1 MSLEKR
7 SARSRGP
14 ASGEVTTVQRALN
27 LLRVIGASEKPIGVN
42 EIARRLGKH
51 ASAVSRTLATLEHN
65 GFVEREAETGRFV
78 LGVELIAL
86 ASTLLAELDVV
97 SVARPYL
104 EELAESSR
112 ETASLSLWNKV
123 EAINI
128 EHVLGP
134 GSIKHVAAPGRRN
147 PAHCTATGKAMLSQ
161 MPNSTLEDVLAVGLV
176 SYTERTITD
185 VDMLERELS
194 SIRARGYAVN
204 VGEFIPEIAS
214 IAAVIYDRR
223 GRVAAAIAVTMP
235 VFHFTQQSEQ
245 QLAPLVVNAAT
256 TISRRLG
263 YVAPRSGDRGQGT
276 SDSHPAVN
284 SKLYEPRR

>member
-1 MSLEKR
+1 MSFGKR
-7 SARSRGP
+7 PPSDRVG
-14 ASGEVTTVQRALN
+14 GEVTTVQRALN
-27 LLRVIGASEKPIGVN
+27 LLRVLGASERPLGVN

-51 ASAVSRTLATLEHN
+51 VSAVSRTLATLEHN
-65 GFVEREAETGRFV
+65 GFVEREVETGRFV

-86 ASTLLAELDVV
+86 ASRLLAELDVV

-112 ETASLSLWNKV
+112 ETASLSLWNKT

-161 MPNSTLEDVLAVGLV
+161 MPDSTLEEVLALGLV

-185 VDMLERELS
+185 TSVLERELIC
-194 SIRARGYAVN
+194 IRERGYAVN

-214 IAAVIYDRR
+214 IAAVVHDRR

-235 VFHFTQQSEQ
+235 VFHFTPQSEL
-245 QLAPLVVNAAT
+245 QLAPLVVNAAS

-263 YVAPRSGDRGQGT
+263 YVAPQPPHRDQDVP
-276 SDSHPAVN
+276 DSHRA
-284 SKLYEPRR
+284 RTR